1 MFCECGVPSQ
11 DNHTCTGVKISYSE
25 SRLEGIV
32 WSPSRSLLRLQDPIL
47 VPLPSSMSVSPASD
61 YIFEAEGIDM
71 DPYLFDPDAPE
82 SATKAEAAGDVAEG
96 AAGGGN
102 DHRLGHSTGARHILY
117 GARVLYV

>member
-1 MFCECGVPSQ
+1 
-11 DNHTCTGVKISYSE
+11 
-25 SRLEGIV
+25 
-32 WSPSRSLLRLQDPIL
+32 
-47 VPLPSSMSVSPASD
+47 MSVSPASD

-102 DHRLGHSTGARHILY
+102 DHRLGDSTGARHILY